1 MKYSFVTCKWYDPGP
16 VILMSPS
23 LKFLQ
28 SSDEIL
34 HIQRQHLILW
44 SMVSSESEQV

>member
-28 SSDEIL
+28 SSDEIPAYPETASHSL
-34 HIQRQHLILW
+34 VNGQW
-44 SMVSSESEQV
+44 